1 MSHVLINIL
10 LIILAIILCVLQY
23 RNIFIVIIL
32 RRASKLWL
40 KFALKYINNIPKQL
54 NNEDF
59 NIMLSKSDLF
69 RERFDKLP
77 SQLLMIFL
85 FHKWTYKQ
93 LIGTYEEDLQKI
105 YEENMKNV

>member
-1 MSHVLINIL
+1 MAVLRK
-10 LIILAIILCVLQY
+10 AGKLQL
-23 RNIFIVIIL
+23 NLSI
-32 RRASKLWL
+32 
-40 KFALKYINNIPKQL
+40 KYINNIPKNINNFQEML
-54 NNEDF
+54 N
-59 NIMLSKSDLF
+59 KSDLF
-69 RERFDKLP
+69 MERFDKLP